1 MSQCREIR
9 IKSVHNMYYGRFYH
23 FTYENTLKNRDILMV
38 FIQMVPVPL
47 VTNCI
52 ILYMYL
58 LDRVMVNPQYIC
70 SFITHSILPSSSH
83 PYPFPSLSLIISPI
97 SLSIHFHFPH
107 FPLFLNP
114 FPTFPTLAA
123 HSVYPLSHSLILSIH
138 LTITYNPHTPTLHPL
153 PHVSP
158 HPPTHALLTT
168 LYALVS
174 IFSRSLALPPIT
186 HPCMFHVKHNDN
198 NSYFHFPILYIIYH
212 IILYTHP
219 LHHW

>member
-1 MSQCREIR
+1 
-9 IKSVHNMYYGRFYH
+9 
-23 FTYENTLKNRDILMV
+23 MV
-38 FIQMVPVPL
+38 FIRMVPVPL

-52 ILYMYL
+52 ILHMYL

-83 PYPFPSLSLIISPI
+83 PYPFPSHSLTTSPI
-97 SLSIHFHFPH
+97 SLPFISIFPISPYPLILFPH
-107 FPLFLNP
+107 FPP
-114 FPTFPTLAA
+114 SQHFPYLHTLPSFP
-123 HSVYPLSHSLILSIH
+123 
-138 LTITYNPHTPTLHPL
+138 LTHPITAYNPHTPTLHPL

-158 HPPTHALLTT
+158 HPPILALVPT

-186 HPCMFHVKHNDN
+186 HPCIFHMKHNDN

-212 IILYTHP
+212 IILYTYP

>member
-1 MSQCREIR
+1 MA
-9 IKSVHNMYYGRFYH
+9 
-23 FTYENTLKNRDILMV
+23 
-38 FIQMVPVPL
+38 
-47 VTNCI
+47 
-52 ILYMYL
+52 
-58 LDRVMVNPQYIC
+58 NPRYIC
-70 SFITHSILPSSSH
+70 SLTSHFILSLS
-83 PYPFPSLSLIISPI
+83 PYPYSFPSHSLTTSPI

-107 FPLFLNP
+107 FSSPLNP
-114 FPTFPTLAA
+114 FPIFPTLAA
-123 HSVYPLSHSLILSIH
+123 HSVYPLSHSFLPSH
-138 LTITYNPHTPTLHPL
+138 SPHNRVQSTYTDLTPSATRF
-153 PHVSP
+153 SP
-158 HPPTHALLTT
+158 HPPTHTLLTT